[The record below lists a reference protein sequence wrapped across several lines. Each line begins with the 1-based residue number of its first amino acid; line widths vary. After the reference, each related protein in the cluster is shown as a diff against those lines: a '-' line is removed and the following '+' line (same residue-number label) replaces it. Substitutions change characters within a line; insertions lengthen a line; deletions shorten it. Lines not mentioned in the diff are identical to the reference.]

1 MRSPDDVEK
10 LAMLCRE
17 SVSSDALD
25 SFHKQAQIVNRFVIA
40 EFLQT
45 DQVVTTLRREIRKLF
60 DGVKVT
66 DDQIR
71 VILTND
77 VIKRDALDGDG
88 PKAAKA
94 MIKKAISA
102 QARRAA
108 KQATE

>member
-1 MRSPDDVEK
+1 MS
-10 LAMLCRE
+10 
-17 SVSSDALD
+17 
-25 SFHKQAQIVNRFVIA
+25 I
-40 EFLQT
+40 
-45 DQVVTTLRREIRKLF
+45 RREIRKLF
-60 DGVKVT
+60 EGIKVT

-88 PKAAKA
+88 AKAAKI
-94 MIKKAISA
+94 MIKKALTA

>member
-1 MRSPDDVEK
+1 
-10 LAMLCRE
+10 MLCRE

-25 SFHKQAQIVNRFVIA
+25 AFHKQAQIVNRFVIS
-40 EFLQT
+40 EIIQS
-45 DQVVTTLRREIRKLF
+45 DQVITSIRREIRKLF

-71 VILTND
+71 IILTND

-94 MIKKAISA
+94 MIKKATTA

-108 KQATE
+108 KQAAE